1 MKLVAQVVVGLVVN
15 AIALLIAAIVLD
27 RFTIS
32 ELTFPIVVVIFTV
45 VGLVARPVIEAFVEK
60 NAQVVASFVGL
71 VAAFVTLLITD
82 MVSDSLNVEGIGT
95 WVIASVIVWLG
106 RIAADLAVS
115 KRLTDRLLAGRSGAA

>member
-1 MKLVAQVVVGLVVN
+1 MKLLAQVVVGLVVN

-95 WVIASVIVWLG
+95 WVAASVIVWLG
-106 RIAADLAVS
+106 RLVADIAVS
-115 KRLTDRLLAGRSGAA
+115 KHLMERLVSGRGKAA